1 MAISAA
7 PALDSKSTLA
17 PASST
22 PSIAET
28 EQRFL
33 KLLTTQLNNQDPTNP
48 LDNAQLTSQL
58 AQMSTVSGIEKLNA
72 AFQSLVTQSS
82 STQVLQAASMIGHG
96 VLVPGNELALSNGE
110 QTLFGIDMQGAAQ
123 AVDVTIADGGGNTV
137 RTYKLGALPEG
148 TKTLMWDGKGDNG
161 VPVADGKYSISVT
174 AMAGDKAVAANSL
187 NYSQVVSVAQ
197 NVSGVSLDL
206 SNGGKANLSSV
217 KQIL

>member
-1 MAISAA
+1 M
-7 PALDSKSTLA
+7 
-17 PASST
+17 
-22 PSIAET
+22 
-28 EQRFL
+28 
-33 KLLTTQLNNQDPTNP
+33 
-48 LDNAQLTSQL
+48 
-58 AQMSTVSGIEKLNA
+58 
-72 AFQSLVTQSS
+72 
-82 STQVLQAASMIGHG
+82 LQAASMIGHG
-96 VLVPGNELALSNGE
+96 VLVPGNELALSNDE